1 MRRTLLAC
9 LAVLSALAASPR
21 AAAEIVTRSVE
32 YTHGDTKLVG
42 YLAYDD
48 AVQGRRPGVLV
59 VHERWGLNDYAKRRA
74 RELAGRGYV
83 AFAADIFGGG
93 KVATTADEA
102 RSLAG
107 PFYAGDLSVL
117 RERTAAG
124 LDTLRKQENV
134 DPQRLGAIGYCFG
147 GAAVL

>member
-21 AAAEIVTRSVE
+21 AAAEIVTRAVE

-59 VHERWGLNDYAKRRA
+59 VHEWWGLNDYAKRRA
-74 RELAGRGYV
+74 RELAGVGYV
-83 AFAADIFGGG
+83 ARSGERRVG
-93 KVATTADEA
+93 A
-102 RSLAG
+102 RVG
-107 PFYAGDLSVL
+107 VEG
-117 RERTAAG
+117 
-124 LDTLRKQENV
+124 
-134 DPQRLGAIGYCFG
+134 
-147 GAAVL
+147 